1 MNMQYGTASLVVKS
15 PSRARV
21 RPYGLTGVGVY
32 YRPVTVTTPGIGYV
46 PGFCSP
52 WWYYCVPGGFVP
64 VDNVVGDRS
73 STDFGMVFGGGI
85 NIAASEAASVY
96 IEFRYH
102 YIWGPEIN
110 PTEAESITGTTTRK
124 ANGQFLPF
132 TVGVRF

>member
-1 MNMQYGTASLVVKS
+1 
-15 PSRARV
+15 
-21 RPYGLTGVGVY
+21 
-32 YRPVTVTTPGIGYV
+32 
-46 PGFCSP
+46 
-52 WWYYCVPGGFVP
+52 

-110 PTEAESITGTTTRK
+110 PTGAESITGTTTTK